1 MLKRIT
7 TGMTTSEH
15 ELEEVRKTL
24 QESEA
29 KYRLL
34 FENSMDPVFLMENG
48 KFIDCNKAALEI
60 LRCPHKDQ
68 ILGLRPSQISPEK
81 QPDDRLS
88 EEKEKKAIYFT
99 YNERKDQF
107 EWVHRTFDGTDFWV
121 QVSLTVVPVNG
132 KQITHVHWR
141 DITKQKH
148 MEAVIRESEERYR
161 SLFDLESDAIL
172 LIDNETGQILEVNKA
187 ASSLYGYSKEELLTK
202 NHRDMSAEPEQT
214 REATMKELTVVPL
227 RYHRKKDG
235 TVFPVE
241 ITAAHL
247 IWKGRKSHLAA
258 IRDITERKKVE
269 DALRKSEEDYRNIYD
284 NAMVGVYQSTPE
296 GRYIRVNPALASIH
310 GFSSPDEMVRT
321 VTNIGEQLYVNP
333 EDRKRYMKLLE
344 KDDMIRG
351 FEAQLYRKDKSKVWI
366 SMNVRVVRNPD
377 GSIAC
382 YEGIVEDITERKHA
396 EERLHMLLN
405 ELEGKNKELRKAY
418 EELKRSEAM
427 LIQSEKMASL
437 GHLSAGIAHELKN
450 PLSIILQGIAYVQS
464 SVEDG
469 TLIDACDRIK
479 KSAIRADTVIHN
491 LLSFSRQAPPSFSE
505 EDMNIVIEE
514 SLAMVEHQ
522 LNLQNIEV
530 IRDYSRRIPKVSVD
544 GNQIKEVFINIFIN
558 AADAMKDGGTIT
570 LTTTAGTGKNGQP
583 CVEVAITDTGTG
595 IPEEILEN
603 VFDPF
608 FTTKRNSGG
617 TGLGLSVTKGII
629 DRHHGSIVINSKVGA
644 GTTVTITLPCNPPEK
659 GDALNG

>member
-1 MLKRIT
+1 VLKRIT

-148 MEAVIRESEERYR
+148 MEAVIRESEELYR
-161 SLFDLESDAIL
+161 SLFNNSMDAIL
-172 LIDNETGQILEVNKA
+172 LTVPDGRILAANPEACKIFGRTEEDLLRTG
-187 ASSLYGYSKEELLTK
+187 
-202 NHRDMSAEPEQT
+202 
-214 REATMKELTVVPL
+214 REGVVDRTDLRLAGALQERKRTGRFRGELTFL
-227 RYHRKKDG
+227 RKNGTPFPGEISSVIFKDRDG
-235 TVFPVE
+235 NEMTSMV
-241 ITAAHL
+241 
-247 IWKGRKSHLAA
+247 
-258 IRDITERKKVE
+258 IRDITERKLAE
-269 DALRKSEEDYRNIYD
+269 DNLR
-284 NAMVGVYQSTPE
+284 
-296 GRYIRVNPALASIH
+296 
-310 GFSSPDEMVRT
+310 
-321 VTNIGEQLYVNP
+321 
-333 EDRKRYMKLLE
+333 
-344 KDDMIRG
+344 
-351 FEAQLYRKDKSKVWI
+351 
-366 SMNVRVVRNPD
+366 
-377 GSIAC
+377 
-382 YEGIVEDITERKHA
+382 
-396 EERLHMLLN
+396 MLLS
-405 ELEGKNKELRKAY
+405 ELENKNKELRKAY

-608 FTTKRNSGG
+608 FTTKRDSGG

>member
-148 MEAVIRESEERYR
+148 MEAVIRESEELYR
-161 SLFDLESDAIL
+161 SLFNNSMDAIL
-172 LIDNETGQILEVNKA
+172 LTVPDGRILAANPEACKIFGRTEEDLLRTG
-187 ASSLYGYSKEELLTK
+187 
-202 NHRDMSAEPEQT
+202 
-214 REATMKELTVVPL
+214 REGVVDRTDLRLAGALQERKRTGRFRGELTFL
-227 RYHRKKDG
+227 RKNGTPFPGEISSVIFKDRDG
-235 TVFPVE
+235 NEMTSMV
-241 ITAAHL
+241 
-247 IWKGRKSHLAA
+247 
-258 IRDITERKKVE
+258 IRDITERKLAE
-269 DALRKSEEDYRNIYD
+269 DNLR
-284 NAMVGVYQSTPE
+284 
-296 GRYIRVNPALASIH
+296 
-310 GFSSPDEMVRT
+310 
-321 VTNIGEQLYVNP
+321 
-333 EDRKRYMKLLE
+333 
-344 KDDMIRG
+344 
-351 FEAQLYRKDKSKVWI
+351 
-366 SMNVRVVRNPD
+366 
-377 GSIAC
+377 
-382 YEGIVEDITERKHA
+382 
-396 EERLHMLLN
+396 MLLS
-405 ELEGKNKELRKAY
+405 ELENKNKELRKAY

-608 FTTKRNSGG
+608 FTTKRDSGG

>member
-1 MLKRIT
+1 
-7 TGMTTSEH
+7 
-15 ELEEVRKTL
+15 
-24 QESEA
+24 
-29 KYRLL
+29 
-34 FENSMDPVFLMENG
+34 
-48 KFIDCNKAALEI
+48 
-60 LRCPHKDQ
+60 
-68 ILGLRPSQISPEK
+68 
-81 QPDDRLS
+81 
-88 EEKEKKAIYFT
+88 
-99 YNERKDQF
+99 
-107 EWVHRTFDGTDFWV
+107 
-121 QVSLTVVPVNG
+121 
-132 KQITHVHWR
+132 
-141 DITKQKH
+141 
-148 MEAVIRESEERYR
+148 
-161 SLFDLESDAIL
+161 
-172 LIDNETGQILEVNKA
+172 
-187 ASSLYGYSKEELLTK
+187 
-202 NHRDMSAEPEQT
+202 
-214 REATMKELTVVPL
+214 
-227 RYHRKKDG
+227 
-235 TVFPVE
+235 
-241 ITAAHL
+241 
-247 IWKGRKSHLAA
+247 
-258 IRDITERKKVE
+258 
-269 DALRKSEEDYRNIYD
+269 
-284 NAMVGVYQSTPE
+284 
-296 GRYIRVNPALASIH
+296 
-310 GFSSPDEMVRT
+310 
-321 VTNIGEQLYVNP
+321 
-333 EDRKRYMKLLE
+333 
-344 KDDMIRG
+344 
-351 FEAQLYRKDKSKVWI
+351 
-366 SMNVRVVRNPD
+366 
-377 GSIAC
+377 
-382 YEGIVEDITERKHA
+382 
-396 EERLHMLLN
+396 
-405 ELEGKNKELRKAY
+405 
-418 EELKRSEAM
+418 M

-491 LLSFSRQAPPSFSE
+491 LLSFSRQASPSFSE